1 MTLETIFL
9 LLHSNL
15 LKLIPAPTK
24 SCFSGCRHAQES
36 EDLVLSIGV
45 ESE

>member
-1 MTLETIFL
+1 MTLETIFVL
-9 LLHSNL
+9 FHSNQ
-15 LKLIPAPTK
+15 LKLLPSPTK